1 MTLEDLKNNID
12 RILMESP
19 ELRLREV
26 VVKDTA
32 EREIIPDKSY
42 AKGIDSADIGGLN

>member
-32 EREIIPDKSY
+32 EREIFAIYGDMNEK
-42 AKGIDSADIGGLN
+42 KIIIEI